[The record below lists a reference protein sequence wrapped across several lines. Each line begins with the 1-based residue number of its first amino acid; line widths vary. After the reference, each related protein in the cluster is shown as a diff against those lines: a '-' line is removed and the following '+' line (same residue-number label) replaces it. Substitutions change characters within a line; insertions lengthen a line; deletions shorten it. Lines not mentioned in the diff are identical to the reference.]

1 MEKIYGRVYA
11 YGLEETKAS
20 ILISR
25 GIYIKRMPNHLRGMR
40 LDAVGVIAVLMLLL
54 LPALA
59 FAQGQGNY
67 QVIKSERS
75 ESFILPYSATN
86 RNQTDPLIYTFDQ
99 PKQPSWILAIQNNLS
114 YIPREGARTIIKIQE
129 PAPSEKY
136 IEIAMY
142 GDQSKRFWV
151 AVNTPEAG
159 YARLYDSDEG
169 WSDEGTISVSHSEN
183 GGLSVTN
190 GQRTVL
196 DRLDVNGFTA
206 ASISVYGNDENMTLA
221 NAYAGDIA
229 FDILFGSFE
238 QSSVYYVPAAVI
250 AGIGA
255 IMIGLLILKK
265 RKPSD

>member
-1 MEKIYGRVYA
+1 
-11 YGLEETKAS
+11 
-20 ILISR
+20 
-25 GIYIKRMPNHLRGMR
+25 MR
-40 LDAVGVIAVLMLLL
+40 LEVVGVVAVLTLML

-59 FAQGQGNY
+59 FAQSQGDY
-67 QVIKSERS
+67 KVIKSQRS
-75 ESFILPYSATN
+75 ESFILPYTGAN
-86 RNQTDPLIYTFDQ
+86 RNQSNPLTYTFDQ
-99 PKQPSWILAIQNNLS
+99 PKQPSWILVIQNNLS

-136 IEIAMY
+136 IELAMY

-169 WSDEGTISVSHSEN
+169 WSDEGTISISHSEN

-190 GQRTVL
+190 GQRTVI

-221 NAYAGDIA
+221 NAYAGTIT
-229 FDILFGSFE
+229 FEILYGSFE

-250 AGIGA
+250 AGAGGI
-255 IMIGLLILKK
+255 IIGLLIFKK